1 MGKMKDL
8 AIDEA
13 NEERE
18 RKIAKITEVYM
29 KHRSLRGKRARQR
42 GNAFEREVAARL
54 NGRRTGM
61 YGGKDDVQAG
71 VFVVQCKVGLSYP
84 ERLDKWLRELKPKAG
99 QLPILVVGDSPGA
112 GTRRRALAVVDFD
125 DFVAWFGKVESSEL

>member
-13 NEERE
+13 N
-18 RKIAKITEVYM
+18 KA
-29 KHRSLRGKRARQR
+29 RSVRGKRARQR
-42 GNAFEREVAARL
+42 GNAFEREVAAKL

-99 QLPILVVGDSPGA
+99 ELAVLVVGDSPGA

-125 DFVAWFGKVESSEL
+125 DFVAWFGKEAKDEV

>member
-18 RKIAKITEVYM
+18 RKLEKITEAYM
-29 KHRSLRGKRARQR
+29 KYRSLRGKRARQR

-54 NGRRTGM
+54 NGKRTGM

-125 DFVAWFGKVESSEL
+125 DFVAWFGKVETSEL

>member
-13 NEERE
+13 NRE
-18 RKIAKITEVYM
+18 RGMLEAYD

-125 DFVAWFGKVESSEL
+125 DFVAWFGKVETSEL

>member
-1 MGKMKDL
+1 MGKMKDI

-13 NEERE
+13 NKERS
-18 RKIAKITEVYM
+18 I
-29 KHRSLRGKRARQR
+29 RGKRARQR
-42 GNAFEREVAARL
+42 GNAFEREVATKL

-99 QLPILVVGDSPGA
+99 ELPVLVVGDSPGA
-112 GTRRRALAVVDFD
+112 GSRRRALAIVDFD
-125 DFVAWFGKVESSEL
+125 DFVEWFGRVDKDDI